1 LKSLNKQVQE
11 NQESNHEWRYNKQ
24 AMSANRVFATINANL
39 FGGKLPDPVIGFNNS
54 GRLKKDGAYHW
65 EGDGISLP
73 HHIDLRQDLTEL
85 ETVVAGIHNGTH
97 MSMEIYHE
105 SQYWYHS
112 KPFRDTMQKFGIKTD
127 KNGNTIGFYKAFGD
141 TLEKIGRPDLATE
154 LFEPDDTEGLI
165 GDVVVGGD
173 DTPVVDV
180 HVNPLLTPSTLEVE
194 ELVVPMPTKTAAPKV
209 NKQKKWTCG
218 CINVRC
224 AVELDATCNKCGNH
238 FELGEGGPKELD
250 VSVAKELE
258 AKTKE
263 LVSI

>member
-1 LKSLNKQVQE
+1 MKSLNKQVQE
-11 NQESNHEWRYNKQ
+11 NQESNSEWRYNKQ
-24 AMSANRVFATINANL
+24 AMSANRMFLTINTHL
-39 FGGKLPDPVIGFNNS
+39 FEGKLPDPVIGFNNS

-73 HHIDLRQDLTEL
+73 HHIDLRQDLTEI
-85 ETVVAGIHNGTH
+85 ETVVALIHNGNH

-154 LFEPDDTEGLI
+154 LFEPDTTEGLI

-180 HVNPLLTPSTLEVE
+180 HVDPPLPPSTLEVE
-194 ELVVPMPTKTAAPKV
+194 ELVVPMPTKKAAPKV
-209 NKQKKWTCG
+209 NKKQKFACACTPDNKDGSTSFWAVRIHPNSICG
-218 CINVRC
+218 GCGQKFLSQVD
-224 AVELDATCNKCGNH
+224 VETL
-238 FELGEGGPKELD
+238 
-250 VSVAKELE
+250 
-258 AKTKE
+258 E

>member
-24 AMSANRVFATINANL
+24 AMSANRVFATINTHL
-39 FGGKLPDPVIGFNNS
+39 FEGKLPDPVIGFNAS
-54 GRLKKDGAYHW
+54 GRVHKDGMYHW

-85 ETVVAGIHNGTH
+85 ETVVALIHNATH
-97 MSMEIYHE
+97 IASEVYHD
-105 SQYWYHS
+105 SKSWYHP
-112 KPFRDTMQKFGIKTD
+112 KAFRDCMRGFGIKT
-127 KNGNTIGFYKAFGD
+127 KTNGDSIGFYKAFGD

-180 HVNPLLTPSTLEVE
+180 HVDPPLPPSTLEV
-194 ELVVPMPTKTAAPKV
+194 VVPMPTKTAAPKV

-218 CINVRC
+218 CTNVRC

-238 FELGEGGPKELD
+238 FKLAGPKELD

>member
-1 LKSLNKQVQE
+1 MKSLNKQVQE

-112 KPFRDTMQKFGIKTD
+112 KPFLDTMQKFGIKTD
-127 KNGNTIGFYKAFGD
+127 KNGKTIGFYKAFGD

-180 HVNPLLTPSTLEVE
+180 HVAPPSTLEV
-194 ELVVPMPTKTAAPKV
+194 VVPMPTKKAAPKV

-218 CINVRC
+218 CPNPPSIRC
-224 AVELDATCNKCGNH
+224 AVDISGQYPCNKCGGYL
-238 FELGEGGPKELD
+238 ELAVPKE
-250 VSVAKELE
+250 VQ
-258 AKTKE
+258 E